1 MKRMY
6 ILAMVLIGVSIFLLF
21 NAAEDLSTYATF
33 SEAIQNEST
42 VKIAGN
48 LSKDKKM
55 DYNPEKDPNYFS
67 FFIKDSKGMEKKVI
81 LFAAKPQDFELS
93 EQIVVTGQ
101 MKGEIFYASDLLM
114 KCPSKYKDEEIYI
127 KSEKRS

>member
-1 MKRMY
+1 MY

-21 NAAEDLSTYATF
+21 NAAEDMSTYATF
-33 SEAIQNEST
+33 SEA
-42 VKIAGN
+42 
-48 LSKDKKM
+48 M

-101 MKGEIFYASDLLM
+101 MKGEVFYASDLLM